1 VTAHTR
7 ENGFESG
14 QCSWGSL
21 DHLARNAPN
30 EHILTSDER
39 KRITFR
45 QCGQSASEED
55 RAAPSFPAKIWAND
69 EGVDE
74 LSHLEILGLRF
85 RHDALR

>member
-1 VTAHTR
+1 M
-7 ENGFESG
+7 GKF
-14 QCSWGSL
+14 GSFGV
-21 DHLARNAPN
+21 NAPN
-30 EHILTSDER
+30 KRILTSDER